1 MSEHFISSSKK
12 EKMRTYLNNLG
23 LKNQSSNEQLL
34 EFISPEGVL
43 YLVMNR
49 PEVHNAFDSYQIKKL
64 TKALENAKSN
74 PKVRVVVLAGAG
86 KSFCAGGDINYMKS
100 MGQNS
105 FEENKADGKALAQL
119 MNTLY
124 CHPKPTIARVKGA
137 VFGGGV
143 GLVCC
148 CDIAVGSS
156 DIKLAL
162 SEVKIGIIA
171 STISP
176 YLIKTVGTKKAKRFL
191 LTGETLTSESAL
203 KHGFISEITQENQLD
218 HTIDMLTKVLL
229 KNGPEALQKTKTL
242 IFEVADKEID
252 QKLIDYTADS
262 IAKVRSS
269 SEAKEGL
276 SAFLEKRKPLW
287 NDSSQKN

>member
-1 MSEHFISSSKK
+1 
-12 EKMRTYLNNLG
+12 MRSYLNNLG
-23 LKNQSSNEQLL
+23 LKDQSSKEQLL

-49 PEVHNAFDSYQIKKL
+49 PEVHNAFDSEQIKNL
-64 TKALENAKSN
+64 TEALVNAKSN
-74 PKVRVVVLAGAG
+74 PKVRVIVLAGEG
-86 KSFCAGGDINYMKS
+86 KSFCAGGDINYMKTV
-100 MGQNS
+100 GQNS
-105 FEENKADGKALAQL
+105 FEENKADALALAQL

-124 CHPKPTIARVKGA
+124 YHPKPTIAQVKGA

-162 SEVKIGIIA
+162 SEVKIGVIA

-176 YLIKTVGTKKAKRFL
+176 YVINAVGTKTAKRFM
-191 LTGETLTSESAL
+191 LTGETLTAEKAL
-203 KHGFISEITQENQLD
+203 KHGFISEIADTNQLD
-218 HTIDMLTKVLL
+218 DAIEILTQSLL
-229 KNGPEALQKTKTL
+229 KNGPEALQKTKAL
-242 IFEVADKEID
+242 VFEVAQKEID
-252 QKLIDYTADS
+252 QKLIDFTADS
-262 IAKVRSS
+262 IAQVRSS
-269 SEAKEGL
+269 PEAKEGL

-287 NDSSQKN
+287 NNP

>member
-1 MSEHFISSSKK
+1 
-12 EKMRTYLNNLG
+12 MRSYLNNLG
-23 LKNQSSNEQLL
+23 LKNQSSKEQLL

-49 PEVHNAFDSYQIKKL
+49 PKVHNAFDSEQIKNL
-64 TKALENAKSN
+64 TEALVNAKSN
-74 PKVRVVVLAGAG
+74 PKVRVIVLAGEG
-86 KSFCAGGDINYMKS
+86 KSFCAGGDINYMKTV
-100 MGQNS
+100 GQNS
-105 FEENKADGKALAQL
+105 FEENKADALALAQL
-119 MNTLY
+119 MNILCY
-124 CHPKPTIARVKGA
+124 HPKPTIAQVKGA

-162 SEVKIGIIA
+162 SEVKIGVIA

-176 YLIKTVGTKKAKRFL
+176 YVINAVGTKTAKRFM
-191 LTGETLTSESAL
+191 LTGETLTSEKAL
-203 KHGFISEITQENQLD
+203 KHGFISEIADTNQLD
-218 HTIDMLTKVLL
+218 DAIEILTQSLL
-229 KNGPEALQKTKTL
+229 KNGPEALQKTKAL
-242 IFEVADKEID
+242 VFEVAQKEID
-252 QKLIDYTADS
+252 QKLIDFTADS

-269 SEAKEGL
+269 PEAKEGL

-287 NDSSQKN
+287 INPSQKNK